1 MDEDEYREPHA
12 GDDPVAAFERLRG
25 EVSLLRHAVE
35 GLTAARENIEIPDY
49 EPTLERTEKILVA
62 LAQRIDPIAKS
73 PLLSMTPDSMASQI
87 ATAAT
92 AARREDARLV
102 AEARAGLD
110 QAAREIGNRL
120 ASARRGDEQNRWLYI
135 AGVGGAV
142 LGVFLYA
149 LLAGPLARATPDSWR
164 WPERMATRVLNEPGP
179 WEAGQRLMQ
188 SAAPESWG
196 LIVAAS
202 PLSDANRETVQKCR
216 EQAGKAKKPVRCT
229 IEVKAE
235 NNAR

>member
-1 MDEDEYREPHA
+1 METNDDED
-12 GDDPVAAFERLRG
+12 GAAQAFAQLGR
-25 EVSLLRHAVE
+25 EVSLLRAAVE
-35 GLTAARENIEIPDY
+35 GLTAARESIEIPDY
-49 EPTLERTEKILVA
+49 EPTLERTEKILMA

-135 AGVGGAV
+135 VGIGGVA
-142 LGVFLYA
+142 LGLLLYA
-149 LLAGPLARATPDSWR
+149 LLAGPIARATPDSWR

-188 SAAPESWG
+188 SAAPESWA

-216 EQAGKAKKPVRCT
+216 EQADKAKNPVRCS
-229 IEVKAE
+229 IEVKAG
-235 NNAR
+235 N